1 MKLTSW
7 ADRVS
12 GITRR
17 MGAWIGAAAAFL
29 LVIVVVANIITR
41 LLGGGIPGVLDISQS
56 FMVIIAA
63 MMLAYTQAQRGHIGV
78 EFIIKKMPERVQQVT
93 GIITLLLSL
102 IFALLLAWQSWRMAW
117 FSLNVGDHSGVY
129 PYLPLYTTK
138 LILALGVTLLCLQLL
153 VDMWH
158 GFRVLFSSASEE
170 I

>member
-12 GITRR
+12 GITSR

-78 EFIIKKMPERVQQVT
+78 EFIIKKMPERVQQVV
-93 GIITLLLSL
+93 GIITLLLSFT
-102 IFALLLAWQSWRMAW
+102 FAILLAWQSWRMAW
-117 FSLNVGDHSGVY
+117 FALKVGDHSGVY
-129 PYLPLYTTK
+129 PYLPFYPAK
-138 LILALGVTLLCLQLL
+138 LILTLGVTLLCIQLL
-153 VDMWH
+153 IDVWH
-158 GFRVLFSSASEE
+158 GFQGLFSSSYERN
-170 I
+170 